1 MMLNCMYAFA
11 ALEVRQERKQKWPSY
26 KLLIDSARDKCYKCP
41 TVRHQDSKGLKVGGG
56 GGRGGRVGTGNGSWF
71 LVLADSPNPS

>member
-1 MMLNCMYAFA
+1 MLNCMYAFA

-26 KLLIDSARDKCYKCP
+26 KLLIDSARDKYQCP
-41 TVRHQDSKGLKVGGG
+41 TVRHQDSKGLKV
-56 GGRGGRVGTGNGSWF
+56 GGRVGTGNGSWF